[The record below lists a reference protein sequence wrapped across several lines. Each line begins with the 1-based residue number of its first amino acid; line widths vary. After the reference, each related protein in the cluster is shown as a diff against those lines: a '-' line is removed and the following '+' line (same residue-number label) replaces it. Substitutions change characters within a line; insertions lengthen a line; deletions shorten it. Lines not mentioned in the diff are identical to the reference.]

1 MKTRTQERKRVESTT
16 REKLCF
22 PGHRLADKL
31 SSEAESTQRG
41 CTRISETRARH
52 LRNKTS
58 AKEEANGFPT
68 KNAISYCVEG
78 RSQELERKRETVR
91 LDERQESMPIDPDG
105 RVVSLGSR
113 QCDGVRVAHTKGEGP
128 NRIKEL
134 DCRFRVRYNG
144 KV

>member
-1 MKTRTQERKRVESTT
+1 MKTHTQERKRVETTT

-58 AKEEANGFPT
+58 AKEANGFPT
-68 KNAISYCVEG
+68 KNAISSCVE
-78 RSQELERKRETVR
+78 RVEREKETVR

-105 RVVSLGSR
+105 RVVSVGSR
-113 QCDGVRVAHTKGEGP
+113 QCDGVRVAHTKGEAQ
-128 NRIKEL
+128 
-134 DCRFRVRYNG
+134 
-144 KV
+144 